1 MQVLLE
7 DFLKVLAP
15 LSDSTGDC
23 FLLTLVLPPGIKIAT
38 IITGLPFVV
47 YTC

>member
-7 DFLKVLAP
+7 DVLKVLAP

-23 FLLTLVLPPGIKIAT
+23 FLLTLVLPPGSKIGTA
-38 IITGLPFVV
+38 IADLLFVV
-47 YTC
+47 YIR